1 MSSSDTNIN
10 VVSNPYFSIYND
22 VSYQSYVNLA
32 FDTYGSAFN
41 MRYMRN
47 DNTPYSPTLI
57 TKLFE
62 FAVIQDAPC
71 KLDGRPCLVIIICSR
86 KILYV
91 DYIFISTYHIR
102 IVRQSYRQQ
111 EYSGI
116 STNGLVR
123 NLCKRSENKM
133 QQFPNI

>member
-71 KLDGRPCLVIIICSR
+71 KLDGRPCLV
-86 KILYV
+86 LYV
-91 DYIFISTYHIR
+91 VERYCMWIIFLFPRTIYVLYDKVIDNKNTVESPQT
-102 IVRQSYRQQ
+102 
-111 EYSGI
+111 
-116 STNGLVR
+116 GL
-123 NLCKRSENKM
+123 
-133 QQFPNI
+133 